1 MMLQPT
7 REQVELRNKLLSST
21 NEKEKE
27 KETIRERLK
36 EIAIQRDEAL
46 KDCPFAH

>member
-7 REQVELRNKLLSST
+7 KEQVELRNKLLSST

-27 KETIRERLK
+27 TIRKRLK

>member
-27 KETIRERLK
+27 TIREKLK
-36 EIAIQRDEAL
+36 GIAIQRDEAL

>member
-21 NEKEKE
+21 NEKE

>member
-27 KETIRERLK
+27 TIRERLK
-36 EIAIQRDEAL
+36 EIAIQRDETL

>member
-27 KETIRERLK
+27 AIRERLK

-46 KDCPFAH
+46 RDCPFAH